1 MKILILGGSGL
12 LGKKL
17 VEKTSDSFEV
27 ISTFNNHKIEHP
39 KSRTIRI
46 KLPDEIF
53 NLKSLIFNE
62 RPNVIINTIA
72 NTNIDYCEQHK
83 TETYLLHV
91 KINKKIFKLCE
102 EVASKFIFISS
113 DYVFDGKKG
122 DYREYDKTS
131 PVNYYGETKAIAESI
146 ILQNP
151 INTVLRSSLIYDWNP
166 QVRFLNYVIDKLRKN
181 EKIQAYDDF
190 FATPIFLEDLVGSII
205 KAVEKN
211 VSGIYNLAGPSCVT
225 RMDFALAIA
234 KKFNFDRNLIEPVS
248 VKSSNLIA
256 ERPRNSSLNK
266 IKAEKDLDIKF
277 RSIEEGINEVYK
289 KYKIENPTKH

>member
-17 VEKTSDSFEV
+17 VEKASDSFEV
-27 ISTFNNHKIEHP
+27 ISTFSNHKIEHS

-62 RPNVIINTIA
+62 KPNLIINTIA

-91 KINKKIFKLCE
+91 EMNKQIFKLCE
-102 EVASKFIFISS
+102 DVASKFIFISS

-122 DYREYDKTS
+122 DYMEYDKTS

-151 INTVLRSSLIYDWNP
+151 ANTVLRSSLIYDWDP
-166 QVRFLNYVIDKLRKN
+166 QVRFLNYVVDKLRKN
-181 EKIQAYDDF
+181 ENIQA
-190 FATPIFLEDLVGSII
+190 
-205 KAVEKN
+205 
-211 VSGIYNLAGPSCVT
+211 
-225 RMDFALAIA
+225 
-234 KKFNFDRNLIEPVS
+234 
-248 VKSSNLIA
+248 
-256 ERPRNSSLNK
+256 
-266 IKAEKDLDIKF
+266 
-277 RSIEEGINEVYK
+277 
-289 KYKIENPTKH
+289 